1 MRPRASGW
9 ILGATAAATTLALL
23 MPLSSD
29 PSGGQSRLLDG
40 GHALLGGALALAL
53 LPLLRARFPT
63 RPWASHWW
71 AGAIATAYLGLLEL
85 VQGAL
90 GTRTASATD
99 LLIDALGAGG
109 FLALAMAR
117 AARGRRR
124 VGPLLAGAL
133 LLVVALAPT
142 GLYVYDRLAARRDFP
157 LLASLEGVL
166 ELERFTPHGATL
178 SRDTRWQA
186 HGRYSLRVDLE
197 PGPWPGVVL
206 RGMPRDWRGYT
217 ALVMDVRVDDG
228 PPLTID
234 LKLADGVHQKDQY
247 SDRYNARFALEP
259 GTHTLRIP
267 LADVAAAPRTRTLEL
282 ADVRWVEWFIH
293 GLPAPRTLWL
303 DHLRLE

>member
-1 MRPRASGW
+1 MKAQASRW
-9 ILGATAAATTLALL
+9 ILAATAAAITSALL
-23 MPLSSD
+23 IPLPGD

-71 AGAIATAYLGLLEL
+71 AGGIATAYLGLLEL

-109 FLALAMAR
+109 FLALDMAR

-124 VGPLLAGAL
+124 VGPLLAGAVL
-133 LLVVALAPT
+133 LLVALAPAA
-142 GLYVYDRLAARRDFP
+142 LHVWDRLAARRAFP
-157 LLASLEGVL
+157 LLASLEGPL
-166 ELERFTPHGATL
+166 ELERFTSHGATL
-178 SRDTRWQA
+178 SRDASWQA
-186 HGRYSLRVDLE
+186 HGRYSLRVDLA

-206 RGMPRDWRGYT
+206 RGMPPDWRGYT
-217 ALVMDVRVDDG
+217 ALVMELRVDDG
-228 PPLTID
+228 NPLTVD
-234 LKLADGVHQKDQY
+234 FKLADGAHQKDQY
-247 SDRYNARFALEP
+247 SDRYNARFALAP
-259 GTHTLRIP
+259 GKHTLRIP
-267 LADVAAAPRTRTLEL
+267 LADVAAAPRTRTLDL

-293 GLPAPRTLWL
+293 GLPEPRSLWL